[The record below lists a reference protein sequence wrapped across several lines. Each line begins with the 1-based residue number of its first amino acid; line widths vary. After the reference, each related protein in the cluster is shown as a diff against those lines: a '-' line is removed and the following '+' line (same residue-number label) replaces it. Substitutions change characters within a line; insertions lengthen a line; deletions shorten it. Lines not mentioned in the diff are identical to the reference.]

1 MSDSLQ
7 QSGKQ
12 ITDVPRGYMNVTI
25 IDPESP
31 RARPR
36 HPRSPARLTARRTGG
51 IRRRPEPASSRG
63 VRAGGVRSRRAKGE
77 LAWQYVLDERD
88 VHHLGSALAFPGQI
102 VGGLC
107 HFLDSREDA
116 AVGGENV
123 AQRTFRR
130 DAFVPDPEDLRAR
143 ARV

>member
-1 MSDSLQ
+1 MCRED
-7 QSGKQ
+7 
-12 ITDVPRGYMNVTI
+12 ITI

-36 HPRSPARLTARRTGG
+36 HPGPAYGPAASGG
-51 IRRRPEPASSRG
+51 VRNRRPAASGTG
-63 VRAGGVRSRRAKGE
+63 VRSRRPAASGAGVRSRRAASGAGARKGS
-77 LAWQYVLDERD
+77 WRYVLDERD

-107 HFLDSREDA
+107 HFLDGREDA

-130 DAFVPDPEDLRAR
+130 DASVPDPEDLRAR
-143 ARV
+143 V

>member
-1 MSDSLQ
+1 MCRED
-7 QSGKQ
+7 
-12 ITDVPRGYMNVTI
+12 ITI

-36 HPRSPARLTARRTGG
+36 HPGPAYGPAAD
-51 IRRRPEPASSRG
+51 RRRPEPASGG
-63 VRAGGVRSRRAKGE
+63 VRIRRPAASGAGGGVRSRR
-77 LAWQYVLDERD
+77 YVLDERD

-130 DAFVPDPEDLRAR
+130 DASVPDPEDLRAR
-143 ARV
+143 V

>member
-1 MSDSLQ
+1 MRRED
-7 QSGKQ
+7 
-12 ITDVPRGYMNVTI
+12 ITI

-36 HPRSPARLTARRTGG
+36 HPGPAYGPAASGGVRNRRPAASGG
-51 IRRRPEPASSRG
+51 VRRRPEPASG
-63 VRAGGVRSRRAKGE
+63 AGVRSRRAASGAGARKGS
-77 LAWQYVLDERD
+77 WRYVLDERD

-130 DAFVPDPEDLRAR
+130 DASVPDPEDLSERACEN
-143 ARV
+143 

>member
-1 MSDSLQ
+1 
-7 QSGKQ
+7 
-12 ITDVPRGYMNVTI
+12 MNVTI

-36 HPRSPARLTARRTGG
+36 HPGPAYGPAVPGDIRNRRPAASGSG
-51 IRRRPEPASSRG
+51 VRQRPEPAAASG
-63 VRAGGVRSRRAKGE
+63 AGARKGS
-77 LAWQYVLDERD
+77 WRYVLDERD

-130 DAFVPDPEDLRAR
+130 DASVPDTEDLRES
-143 ARV
+143 V